1 MDQSA
6 SFEKTRGFAEAALG
20 HLKRHQLDA
29 TPKNFEFWYSYSAG
43 FHRPL
48 NRAVNDILRARG
60 RITADE
66 LQNLHATFLSQGPL
80 GDRIEEIG
88 GRVASEISEIA
99 ASIGETLA
107 ETAAFATA
115 LALALD
121 HLATHAPEGE
131 LASALEGLARATE
144 RIAESKRRLTAQLTK
159 STSQL
164 SALQSNLESIRYES
178 LNDPLTTLSARKHF
192 DHSIE
197 RAVADAAVDDTPMS
211 LMITDIDH
219 FKSFNDRYGHQT
231 GDQVLQLVA
240 VATKQN
246 IKGQAVA
253 CRYGGEEFAI
263 ILPSTGS
270 DQAFL
275 VAESIREAVS
285 ARELVKRATGE
296 NLGHITISIGIATYR
311 PGDTPQSMIERADA
325 CLYAAKRAGRNRV
338 VSDATPGSPERH
350 VA

>member
-1 MDQSA
+1 MDERA
-6 SFEKTRGFAEAALG
+6 SFEKTRGFAEAALD
-20 HLKRHQLDA
+20 HLKHHQLDA

-48 NRAVNDILRARG
+48 NRAVNDILRSRG

-66 LQNLHATFLSQGPL
+66 LQNLHAKFLSQGLL

-88 GRVASEISEIA
+88 SGVASEISEII
-99 ASIGETLA
+99 ASIDETLA
-107 ETAAFATA
+107 ETTAFETA
-115 LALALD
+115 LALGLKNLTAPAPQD
-121 HLATHAPEGE
+121 ELATV
-131 LASALEGLARATE
+131 LQRLARATG
-144 RIAESKRRLTAQLTK
+144 RVAACKRRLEAQLIE
-159 STSQL
+159 STAQL

-197 RAVADAAVDDTPMS
+197 RAVADASVDDTPMS
-211 LMITDIDH
+211 LLITDIDH
-219 FKSFNDRYGHQT
+219 FKSFNDRFGHQT
-231 GDQVLQLVA
+231 GDQVLRLVA
-240 VATKQN
+240 LATKQN
-246 IKGQAVA
+246 IKGQALA

-270 DQAFL
+270 DQALL

-325 CLYAAKRAGRNRV
+325 CLYAAKRAGRNRAI
-338 VSDATPGSPERH
+338 SDNSPGSPERH